1 MCRFTHRRACRTA
14 ATAAVLLLGV
24 GLVPPIASAA
34 GIGGTATGAEVV
46 TVGTWGATASVTSMT
61 FTRNTPQTS
70 VVSNSG
76 SIALS
81 AQSYV
86 VTISR
91 PAGRLPR
98 FRIDECAVP
107 WLRNK
112 CSGGAGTP
120 VGGILRS
127 NTTTTI
133 TSTTAL
139 AAGGSV
145 YLLVRPIR
153 VTRSTTVT
161 LTPEVTSPSQLRAA
175 AQTNL

>member
-34 GIGGTATGAEVV
+34 GIGGTASGTEAV

-61 FTRNTPQTS
+61 FTNNTPATS
-70 VVSNSG
+70 DVTNTG

-91 PAGRLPR
+91 PAGRLPT
-98 FRIDECAVP
+98 FRVVECAVP
-107 WLRNK
+107 WARNR
-112 CSGGAGTP
+112 CSSRATA
-120 VGGILRS
+120 VGGVLRA

-139 AAGGSV
+139 AAGGTV
-145 YLLVRPIR
+145 YLLVRPRR
-153 VTRSTTVT
+153 VTRATTVT
-161 LTPEVTSPSQLRAA
+161 LTPTVTSPSQLRAA
-175 AQTNL
+175 VQTNL

>member
-1 MCRFTHRRACRTA
+1 MYRITHRRACRTA

-24 GLVPPIASAA
+24 GLVPSIASAA
-34 GIGGTATGAEVV
+34 GIGGAATGTEAV

-61 FTRNTPQTS
+61 FTTNTDQTS
-70 VVSNSG
+70 VVTNTG

-98 FRIDECAVP
+98 FRVYECAVP
-107 WLRNK
+107 WVGTS
-112 CSGGAGTP
+112 CSGGTGTP
-120 VGGILRS
+120 VGGVLPS
-127 NTTTTI
+127 NATTTI

-139 AAGGSV
+139 AAAGSV

-153 VTRSTTVT
+153 VSRATTVT
-161 LTPEVTSPSQLRAA
+161 LTPQVTSPSQLRAA
-175 AQTNL
+175 VQTNL

>member
-14 ATAAVLLLGV
+14 ATAVVLLLGV

-34 GIGGTATGAEVV
+34 GIGGTATGTESV

-61 FTRNTPQTS
+61 FTNNTPKTS
-70 VVSNSG
+70 DVTNTG
-76 SIALS
+76 SLALS

-91 PAGRLPR
+91 PAGRLPT
-98 FRIDECAVP
+98 FRVDECAVP
-107 WLRNK
+107 WFRNR
-112 CSGGAGTP
+112 CTSGATA
-120 VGGILRS
+120 VGGVLRS

-133 TSTTAL
+133 TSTNAL
-139 AAGGSV
+139 AAGGIV
-145 YLLVRPIR
+145 YLLVRPNR

-161 LTPEVTSPSQLRAA
+161 LTPTVTSPSQLRAA
-175 AQTNL
+175 VQTNL